1 MTINDTYE
9 DDKYDDDGMVIN
21 MMIMIKMMPRMKESG
36 FKSGSA
42 ARGGGG

>member
-1 MTINDTYE
+1 MTINDNYE
-9 DDKYDDDGMVIN
+9 DDKYDDNGMVIN
-21 MMIMIKMMPRMKESG
+21 MMIMMMPRMKESG

>member
-1 MTINDTYE
+1 
-9 DDKYDDDGMVIN
+9 
-21 MMIMIKMMPRMKESG
+21 MMAARIRITNSNIRKMLGIVSDELRMKESG